1 MKKFFYKYKRRIV
14 IIVIIAIIILF
25 IFFKNFRLYIICHHI
40 DLLKIA
46 TPMLIAYLV
55 YKYTT
60 DNHKR
65 TLLNELDSKS
75 EWRKTLFEI
84 AGHSEIKKDNL
95 YQFRAA
101 LRFTYKN
108 EDDYCNH
115 KYFDCMNIIIIKY
128 CENLINLKRIEENKQ
143 DENRQSVLENYEM
156 DSIRV
161 FCIYMLADHWEKNQN
176 KNFDFNDPVKEVE
189 LCIDTLQKFLNI
201 NNKNY
206 CYKYHKSKL
215 NRDNFYCLYHQSL
228 NFINSMTS

>member
-1 MKKFFYKYKRRIV
+1 MSIFKTILSV
-14 IIVIIAIIILF
+14 ISIIISIFCLIVLIRFCFDTTFRHWF
-25 IFFKNFRLYIICHHI
+25 IENDYLEM
-40 DLLKIA
+40 LKVL
-46 TPMLIAYLV
+46 TPILVAIFV

-84 AGHSEIKKDNL
+84 AGSSENKMKNL

-108 EDDYCNH
+108 EDKYFKH

-128 CENLINLKRIEENKQ
+128 CENLISQKRTEDNEKNENKQ
-143 DENRQSVLENYEM
+143 SNLENYEM
-156 DSIRV
+156 DSIRL

-176 KNFDFNDPVKEVE
+176 KNFKFADPEKEIE
-189 LCIDTLQKFLNI
+189 LCIDTLQKFLTI
-201 NNKNY
+201 NDKNY
-206 CYKYHKSKL
+206 CYKSHKNNL
-215 NRDNFYCLYHQSL
+215 DRDNLAL
-228 NFINSMTS
+228 